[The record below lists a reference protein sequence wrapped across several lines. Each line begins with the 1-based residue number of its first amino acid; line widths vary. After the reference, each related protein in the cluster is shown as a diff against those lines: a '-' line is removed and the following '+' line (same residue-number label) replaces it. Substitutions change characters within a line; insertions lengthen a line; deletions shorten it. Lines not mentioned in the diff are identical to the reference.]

1 VKGVPQSVT
10 AVDVNGDGKVDLI
23 SADGNADTLTVMTNN
38 GNGTF
43 TFSAKLGVGVWPIS
57 ITTADVNGDEK
68 MDLIC
73 ANDDFPGTLTVLTN
87 NGNGTFTLS
96 ERLDVGPGPAS
107 VVAADVDGDGNMDLI
122 CANSFDNTLT
132 VLTNNGDGTFGFW
145 DMLGGGC
152 TAIQVGAV
160 VAADVNGDGKPDLVS
175 VNPACSALSTLTVWT
190 NTGVGTFTLSESPRV
205 GILPASVA
213 AADVNGDGSVDL
225 ISADWGQSTLTVL
238 TNTGDG
244 TFTFSARLQVGSD
257 PWSVVAADVNG
268 DGKPDLICANL
279 NEKLMVLTNNGTGTF
294 TRSAI
299 LGVGSHPG
307 CVVAADVN
315 GDGKLDVIS
324 ANTIDESITVFLN
337 SPARPLLGIRPTV
350 SNTAVVSW
358 SAAVPGYVLQQS
370 SILDTNR
377 WATATNSVNKVSG
390 IYQLLVEL
398 SAGTRFYRLFH
409 P

>member
-1 VKGVPQSVT
+1 
-10 AVDVNGDGKVDLI
+10 
-23 SADGNADTLTVMTNN
+23 
-38 GNGTF
+38 
-43 TFSAKLGVGVWPIS
+43 
-57 ITTADVNGDEK
+57 
-68 MDLIC
+68 
-73 ANDDFPGTLTVLTN
+73 
-87 NGNGTFTLS
+87 
-96 ERLDVGPGPAS
+96 
-107 VVAADVDGDGNMDLI
+107 
-122 CANSFDNTLT
+122 
-132 VLTNNGDGTFGFW
+132 
-145 DMLGGGC
+145 
-152 TAIQVGAV
+152 
-160 VAADVNGDGKPDLVS
+160 
-175 VNPACSALSTLTVWT
+175 
-190 NTGVGTFTLSESPRV
+190 
-205 GILPASVA
+205 
-213 AADVNGDGSVDL
+213 
-225 ISADWGQSTLTVL
+225 VL